1 MIDRQLRAEVLAL
14 GYQLRMLELKGGK
27 ARLAAW

>member
-14 GYQLRMLELKGGK
+14 GYQLRMLERNVGK